1 MCVRFFFT
9 FRNSAQRAA
18 GVIAPLP
25 APPSAQDRLSPARTP
40 HGPRALSAAVRV
52 GLSF

>member
-18 GVIAPLP
+18 
-25 APPSAQDRLSPARTP
+25 
-40 HGPRALSAAVRV
+40 VRV
-52 GLSF
+52 GLACPIFPLPAKGAHYHPNGFCTDAT